1 VTLRPVQGI
10 VPPHILRHVAEHGDD
25 VEKAAARRTLAASDA
40 IREERLEGP
49 MRSAIKPDPRRRIYD
64 AHSIFTLPGMVRREE
79 GAPLSSDVAVDE
91 AYDALGATYDLF
103 HEAFGRHSLDDAGL
117 RLDATV
123 HYGRDFDN
131 AFWNGKQMVFG
142 DGDGRLFNR
151 FTIAPDV
158 VGHELTHGVT
168 QYEAR
173 LRYRGEPGALN
184 ESFSDVLGILVK
196 HRMLRIEA
204 RKATWL
210 VGEGLFT
217 RKVHGTA
224 LRSMK
229 APGTAYDD
237 PVLGKD
243 PQPASMEDYVHTD
256 EDNGGVHINSG
267 IPNHAF
273 YLAATEI
280 GGYAWDAAGR
290 IWYVALRDRMR
301 QTTTFAQ
308 AATLTAQT
316 AGDLFGAGSVEEQAV
331 VKAWDAVGVVADAT
345 RSRAI

>member
-1 VTLRPVQGI
+1 
-10 VPPHILRHVAEHGDD
+10 
-25 VEKAAARRTLAASDA
+25 
-40 IREERLEGP
+40 
-49 MRSAIKPDPRRRIYD
+49 MRSTIKPDPRRRIYD

-308 AATLTAQT
+308 AA
-316 AGDLFGAGSVEEQAV
+316 GDLFGAGSVEEQAV